1 MYPSKLLKV
10 SRLKNFA
17 LVGGF
22 RLERHAIE
30 ERTPQEPCCGGRG
43 TSKFGYAAKGGTFQA
58 ISAKLKYSPIRDSAS
73 RVMLGRM
80 LRCPASK
87 VMVRM

>member
-1 MYPSKLLKV
+1 MLWLRVSASRDMPLRNGLLK
-10 SRLKNFA
+10 S
-17 LVGGF
+17 
-22 RLERHAIE
+22 HAVE
-30 ERTPQEPCCGGRG
+30 EEGL
-43 TSKFGYAAKGGTFQA
+43 SKFGYAAKGGTFQA